1 MARLIDADK
10 LMDEINQQRR
20 ASKTNFPKQ
29 SYVVGDVLNSIL
41 NAPTVDAVEVVHG
54 WWKGYVH
61 SALVRWKDGEPVWA
75 DRNVYR
81 CSRCDFG
88 TIAKHNYCP
97 NCGAKMDGGKDNERK
112 AD

>member
-1 MARLIDADK
+1 MATEKRLIDRNEIFPNGTFFVSAENPMK
-10 LMDEINQQRR
+10 SLDELIARIW
-20 ASKTNFPKQ
+20 
-29 SYVVGDVLNSIL
+29 SI
-41 NAPTVDAVEVVHG
+41 PTVDAAPVVHG
-54 WWKGYVH
+54 WWRGYVH

-97 NCGAKMDGGKDNERK
+97 RCGAKMDGERKDNG
-112 AD
+112 